1 MPAVVDD
8 RRPQDTDASSSTRTE
23 TVDSPPRD
31 AAAVNSTSR
40 RDAVRG
46 KRPQDARTNGQSDR
60 SERSSA
66 EWVTLAVSSLIVLG
80 LIAVTTYFY
89 LTASDTPV
97 AVQVE
102 PRLSETYQAGDR
114 FYLPIS
120 VRNLGGQTGTD
131 VRVRV
136 SLTGADGRQESA
148 EVLVNFL
155 AGGGTSKAVVSFGSD
170 PRQGQIEA
178 GVTSYLEP

>member
-1 MPAVVDD
+1 
-8 RRPQDTDASSSTRTE
+8 
-23 TVDSPPRD
+23 
-31 AAAVNSTSR
+31 
-40 RDAVRG
+40 
-46 KRPQDARTNGQSDR
+46 
-60 SERSSA
+60 
-66 EWVTLAVSSLIVLG
+66 
-80 LIAVTTYFY
+80 VTTYFY
-89 LTASDTPV
+89 LTASDAPV

-102 PRLSETYQAGDR
+102 PRPAEVYQAGDR

-120 VRNLGGQTGTD
+120 VHNRGGQTGTD

-136 SLTGADGRQESA
+136 SLNGTNGPQESA

-155 AGGGTSKAVVSFGSD
+155 AGGGTSKAVVSFVSD

>member
-1 MPAVVDD
+1 MTAMVGDASAASAVSPDTRVDTPARPHQDEAATDPVS
-8 RRPQDTDASSSTRTE
+8 RRDNVRGRRRRGDASSP
-23 TVDSPPRD
+23 D
-31 AAAVNSTSR
+31 
-40 RDAVRG
+40 
-46 KRPQDARTNGQSDR
+46 KSDGG
-60 SERSSA
+60 ERSAA
-66 EWVTLAVSSLIVLG
+66 EWATLVVSSLIVLG

-89 LTASDTPV
+89 ITGPDAPV

-102 PRLSETYQAGDR
+102 PRPAEVYQAGDR

-120 VRNLGGQTGTD
+120 IHNRGGQTGTD

-136 SLTGADGRQESA
+136 NLTGPDERQEGA
-148 EVLVNFL
+148 EVLVDFL

>member
-8 RRPQDTDASSSTRTE
+8 RRPPDTDASSSIRTE

-31 AAAVNSTSR
+31 AAADSTSR

-46 KRPQDARTNGQSDR
+46 KRPQDARTNGQSAG

-89 LTASDTPV
+89 LTASDAPV

-102 PRLSETYQAGDR
+102 PRMAETYRVGDR

-120 VRNLGGQTGTD
+120 VRNRGGQTGTD

-136 SLTGADGRQESA
+136 SLTGSDGRQESA

-170 PRQGQIEA
+170 PRQGQLEA